1 MEKRKLKMRVEEHGE
16 TIVLRPEGPCG
27 RDCIDALEQF
37 IRNADSKSSKHIVFD
52 ASGLDYIDSP
62 GFRWLVDR
70 SREVHDGGG
79 SFTVVGLAGS
89 AERAFRLLRL
99 DQFIPSAPSVEVAI
113 ARQKR
118 RHGISR

>member
-1 MEKRKLKMRVEEHGE
+1 MRSTDG
-16 TIVLRPEGPCG
+16 ISR
-27 RDCIDALEQF
+27 
-37 IRNADSKSSKHIVFD
+37 KHIVLD

-99 DQFIPSAPSVEVAI
+99 DQFIPSAPSVEAAI
-113 ARQKR
+113 AGRNPSSG
-118 RHGISR
+118 RHSRISR